1 MVNDEEQR
9 KLLSKTLDS
18 VIRREVS
25 CVADHLK
32 NPKQVYY
39 LAETPVKEK
48 VEYFL
53 RQYNPINA
61 MEVEDLSLVDKH
73 DVLFFVIQGEP
84 TVANLEKAKEFE
96 AKLAKLT
103 GITDEIES
111 SISSLSKDVLGI
123 HVPNSE
129 GVEETT
135 YNKVFLEALETVLG
149 VMQEKID
156 RSYS

>member
-39 LAETPVKEK
+39 LAETPVKEI

-73 DVLFFVIQGEP
+73 DVLFLLFRENQLLPI
-84 TVANLEKAKEFE
+84 
-96 AKLAKLT
+96 
-103 GITDEIES
+103 
-111 SISSLSKDVLGI
+111 
-123 HVPNSE
+123 
-129 GVEETT
+129 
-135 YNKVFLEALETVLG
+135 
-149 VMQEKID
+149 
-156 RSYS
+156 